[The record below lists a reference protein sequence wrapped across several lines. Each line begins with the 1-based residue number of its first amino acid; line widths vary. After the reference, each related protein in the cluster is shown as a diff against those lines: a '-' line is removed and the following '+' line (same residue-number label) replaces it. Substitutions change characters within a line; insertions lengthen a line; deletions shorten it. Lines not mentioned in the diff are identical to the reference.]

1 MRAELENPG
10 ILLGRRILST
20 GCGDLCTCLIIEF

>member
-1 MRAELENPG
+1 MWAELENPG
-10 ILLGRRILST
+10 IILGHTILST

>member
-1 MRAELENPG
+1 MWAELENPG
-10 ILLGRRILST
+10 IIMGRRIPSA